1 LLTPGGLT
9 NKTIKQQYYKNN
21 KYKKPTDMTKSDP
34 LSECVTHAIKQ
45 YFEDLN
51 GEMPSNLH
59 NFFINEVEKPF
70 LEVVMNQVNGNQ
82 TRAADMLGINR
93 NTLRKKLKTYN
104 LG

>member
-1 LLTPGGLT
+1 
-9 NKTIKQQYYKNN
+9 
-21 KYKKPTDMTKSDP
+21 MTKSDP
-34 LSECVTHAIKQ
+34 LSECVTHAITQ

-51 GEMPSNLH
+51 GETPNNLH

-70 LEVVMNQVNGNQ
+70 LEVVMAHVKGNQ
-82 TRAADMLGINR
+82 TRAADILGINR

>member
-1 LLTPGGLT
+1 
-9 NKTIKQQYYKNN
+9 
-21 KYKKPTDMTKSDP
+21 MTKSDP
-34 LSECVTHAIKQ
+34 LADCVTHSIEQ

-51 GEMPSNLH
+51 GETPNNLH

-70 LEVVMNQVNGNQ
+70 LEVVMTKVNGNQ
-82 TRAADMLGINR
+82 SRAADILGINR